1 MTEAAPAPYQVLA
14 RKCRPQTFDELIG
27 QEALVRTLSNAIE
40 HDRLHHGY
48 MLTGVR
54 GVGKTTTARIIAKAL
69 NCSNA
74 DGPTMTPCGTCTDC
88 MQIAAGQH
96 IDVQEL
102 DAASRTKVEQMRELL
117 EGVPYLPV
125 QARMKVYIIDE
136 VHMLSNSSFN
146 ALLKT
151 LEEPPEHVIFIF
163 ATTEI
168 RKVPVTV
175 LSRCQ
180 RFDLKR
186 VSAARLIEHLDRIS
200 RAEGVEM
207 EQGALQL
214 LARAADGSVRD
225 SLSLLDQAIGH
236 GAGAGDVATVRD
248 MLGLA
253 DRMQVLDLYEAAMKG
268 EAARALSTLRALYDA
283 GADPV
288 QVLQDLLEITH
299 WLSAE
304 RIAPG
309 HEPAEARAGEE
320 RDAGQR
326 LAKALSMPVL
336 SRTWSMLLK
345 SVAEA
350 RTAPSPIAA
359 AEMAVIRLA
368 YAADLPDPAEL
379 AKRVQNGGNTPAAGG
394 GPSPTPGGTGGGIR
408 AVAGGRAEQP
418 QPAPPAA
425 PVAQVEP
432 EPALPQS
439 FEAVLQLL
447 DDHNEIRLLSMVE
460 EHFRLISYQ
469 PGRLQV
475 NLEGEAPGDL
485 SQRLVNWLNTTT
497 GARWGVII
505 SNQEG
510 APTVASVKRQERAD
524 EQEARDN
531 DPLLLAV
538 RAHFPKAVVVEDRNL
553 EMLPGPPPAD
563 DEEIDET

>member
-14 RKCRPQTFDELIG
+14 RKYRPQTFDELIG
-27 QEALVRTLSNAIE
+27 QDALVRTLSNAIE

-69 NCSNA
+69 NCSTA

-88 MQIAAGQH
+88 RQIADGRH

-117 EGVPYLPV
+117 DGVPYLPV
-125 QARMKVYIIDE
+125 QARTKVYIIDE

-186 VSAARLIEHLDRIS
+186 VPADKLMAHLARIAGE
-200 RAEGVEM
+200 EGASIDE
-207 EQGALQL
+207 GALQL

-236 GAGAGDVATVRD
+236 GAGTADVAMVRE
-248 MLGLA
+248 MLGLV
-253 DRMQVLDLYEAAMKG
+253 DRMQALDLYEAVMRG
-268 EAARALSTLRALYDA
+268 EAAKALGILRTLYDA
-283 GADPV
+283 GADPLV
-288 QVLQDLLEITH
+288 ILQDLLDITH
-299 WLSAE
+299 WLSSE
-304 RIAPG
+304 KLAPG
-309 HEPAEARAGEE
+309 HEAPEARAVEE
-320 RDAGQR
+320 REAGQR
-326 LAKALSMPVL
+326 MAEALAMPVL
-336 SRTWSMLLK
+336 SRAWSMLLK
-345 SVAEA
+345 AVAEA

-368 YAADLPDPAEL
+368 YAADLPDPADL
-379 AKRVQNGGNTPAAGG
+379 MRRVQQGMASGTTTSAPTGGQASQPPAPSGAPRAYAGG
-394 GPSPTPGGTGGGIR
+394 
-408 AVAGGRAEQP
+408 Q
-418 QPAPPAA
+418 QQAA
-425 PVAQVEP
+425 PKP
-432 EPALPQS
+432 EPAPEALRQALPQD
-439 FEAVLQLL
+439 FQALMQFVE
-447 DDHNEIRLLSMVE
+447 DRNEVRLLGLIE
-460 EHFRLISYQ
+460 EHVRLVDYQ
-469 PGRLQV
+469 PGRLEIG
-475 NLEGEAPGDL
+475 LENDPPKDF
-485 SQRLVNWLNTTT
+485 SQRLVNWLNSHT

-505 SNQEG
+505 SNKEG
-510 APTVASVKRQERAD
+510 APTIASVKRAEAEAER
-524 EQEARDN
+524 EAKAN

-538 RAHFPKAVVVEDRNL
+538 KRYFPQAKVISDHDL
-553 EMLPGPPPAD
+553 ETLPGPPPVD

>member
-1 MTEAAPAPYQVLA
+1 MTEAEPAPYQVLA
-14 RKCRPQTFDELIG
+14 RKYRPQTFDELIG

-69 NCSNA
+69 NCSSA
-74 DGPTMTPCGTCTDC
+74 GGPTMTPCGTCTDC
-88 MQIAAGQH
+88 RQIAAGQH

-117 EGVPYLPV
+117 DGVPYLPV

-186 VSAARLIEHLDRIS
+186 VPAGKLIEHLDRIS

-236 GAGAGDVATVRD
+236 GAGSGDTATVRD

-268 EAARALSTLRALYDA
+268 EAVEALGTLRALYDA

-309 HEPAEARAGEE
+309 HEPAEARAIEE
-320 RDAGQR
+320 REAGQR

-345 SVAEA
+345 GVAEA

-368 YAADLPDPAEL
+368 YAADLPDPAEI
-379 AKRVQNGGNTPAAGG
+379 ARRVQDGGSAAAPQGGPPPSPGNGGGV
-394 GPSPTPGGTGGGIR
+394 R
-408 AVAGGRAEQP
+408 AIAGGRTEVSQH
-418 QPAPPAA
+418 APPAPLA
-425 PVAQVEP
+425 SADSEP
-432 EPALPQS
+432 EPDLPQS

-447 DDHNEIRLLSMVE
+447 DDHNEIRLLALVE
-460 EHFRLISYQ
+460 EHVRLVSYQ

-510 APTVASVKRQERAD
+510 APTVASVKR
-524 EQEARDN
+524 EQRLAEEEAREN

-538 RAHFPKAVVVEDRNL
+538 REHFPRAVVVEDRDL
-553 EMLPGPPPAD
+553 ETLPGPPPVD
-563 DEEIDET
+563 DEETDET

>member
-1 MTEAAPAPYQVLA
+1 MTEAVSAPYQVLA
-14 RKCRPQTFDELIG
+14 RKYRPQTFEELIG
-27 QEALVRTLSNAIE
+27 QDALVRTLSNAIS

-69 NCSNA
+69 NCSA
-74 DGPTMTPCGTCTDC
+74 SDGPTMTPCGECTDC
-88 MQIAAGQH
+88 RQIAEGRH

-102 DAASRTKVEQMRELL
+102 DAASRTGVDDMRELL

-125 QARMKVYIIDE
+125 QGRRKIYIIDE
-136 VHMLSNSSFN
+136 VHMLSKSSFN

-186 VSAARLIEHLDRIS
+186 VPPGLLIEHLDRVAK
-200 RAEGVEM
+200 AEGVEL

-236 GAGAGDVATVRD
+236 SAGAADTAAVRD

-253 DRMQVLDLYEAAMKG
+253 DRLQVLELYEAAMKG
-268 EAARALSTLRALYDA
+268 EAAEALGALRTLYDA

-288 QVLQDLLEITH
+288 QLLEDLLEITH

-309 HEPAEARAGEE
+309 HEPKEARAAEE
-320 RDAGQR
+320 REMGER

-350 RTAPSPIAA
+350 RNAPMPIAA
-359 AEMAVIRLA
+359 AEMAVMRLA

-379 AKRVQNGGNTPAAGG
+379 VKRVQQGGGAPAGASGGHAPSGGGGVRAVSNGGPAHSA
-394 GPSPTPGGTGGGIR
+394 P
-408 AVAGGRAEQP
+408 P
-418 QPAPPAA
+418 QPAPTAAA
-425 PVAQVEP
+425 PEQAQ
-432 EPALPQS
+432 PQS

-447 DDHNEIRLLSMVE
+447 DDLNEIRLLALVE
-460 EHFRLISYQ
+460 EHVRLVKYQ
-469 PGRLQV
+469 PGRLEIG
-475 NLEGEAPGDL
+475 LEGEAPKDL
-485 SQRLVNWLNTTT
+485 SQRLVGFLNKSA
-497 GARWGVII
+497 GGRWGVII
-505 SNQEG
+505 SNQPGE
-510 APTVASVKRQERAD
+510 PTVASRKRERAAA
-524 EQEARDN
+524 EAEAREN

-538 RAHFPKAVVVEDRNL
+538 REHFPKARVLRDEAL
-553 EMLPGPPPAD
+553 TPLIEPAD
-563 DEEIDET
+563 EDGEGDEDTGET